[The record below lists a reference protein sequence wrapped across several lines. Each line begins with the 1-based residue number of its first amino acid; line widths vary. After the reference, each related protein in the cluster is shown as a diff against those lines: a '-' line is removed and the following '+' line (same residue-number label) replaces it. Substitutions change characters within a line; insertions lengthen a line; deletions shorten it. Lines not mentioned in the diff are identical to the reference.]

1 MWNGKDCF
9 LNEVKTCLEGWKTGF
24 AHDVCK
30 DFKGI
35 QNLDLGGIL
44 GLGGQGMS
52 NRRRSGRRKCLES
65 DSVTKWTKWKKV
77 KSLSRVRLFAT
88 SWTVAHQAPPS
99 REFSRREYWSG
110 LPFPS
115 PGEKWTKE
123 SNKEKRG
130 DDRKHDPNTKICF
143 YHLQLLGCVG
153 VLSFPPGMVCSG
165 VHVPPPSKWNS
176 DEEQVNSAWEMMV
189 HSLTSSVLAGL
200 QHRMERL
207 ISAPHSGAGGGEA
220 IPEAKMF
227 FHFGVS
233 HSLEDNLWL

>member
-1 MWNGKDCF
+1 
-9 LNEVKTCLEGWKTGF
+9 
-24 AHDVCK
+24 
-30 DFKGI
+30 
-35 QNLDLGGIL
+35 
-44 GLGGQGMS
+44 MS
-52 NRRRSGRRKCLES
+52 NRRWRWRRKCLES

-99 REFSRREYWSG
+99 REFSRQEYWSG

-123 SNKEKRG
+123 SNKENRG
-130 DDRKHDPNTKICF
+130 DDRKHDPNTICF

-165 VHVPPPSKWNS
+165 AHVPPPSKRNS
-176 DEEQVNSAWEMMV
+176 DEEQVNRAWAVMV
-189 HSLTSSVLAGL
+189 PSLTSSVLAGL
-200 QHRMERL
+200 RHRTERL
-207 ISAPHSGAGGGEA
+207 ISAPRSGGGEGT
-220 IPEAKMF
+220 PEAKMF